1 MKTGL
6 KRSKQRDAILDYLK
20 STKEHPTADM
30 VYLNVREVFPN
41 ISLGTVY
48 RNLNLLAECG
58 DIIKLSC
65 DGKSERFDGNIEPHY
80 HIMCTE
86 CGNVMDL
93 DMEPLNH
100 INILAESAFEGTV
113 QDHVIYFKGICKK
126 CLKGIDTVDK

>member
-1 MKTGL
+1 MA
-6 KRSKQRDAILDYLK
+6 RYSQQRENILLNLQGRKD
-20 STKEHPTADM
+20 HPTADM
-30 VYLNVREVFPN
+30 VYEGVKEIQPN